1 MSRQALSPSRP
12 LSPVRRLRGAPRFIV
27 YMALQVTLFSSPFPW
42 LAVPALAVLGLG
54 VAERLG
60 WAGWLRRSWPLLLA
74 AALPALAGFPLAEV
88 LASSWGRA
96 GLPGVWE
103 PSLLRSAR
111 LALVLASAAWLSA
124 GMSAIELRDALVLLL
139 RPLGP
144 ALAGRVA
151 RAASLTMAFIPW
163 TRTELVRA
171 DEAARLR
178 GSNPARRPGRHLA
191 ALSVPVVSRA
201 LDKARHSSDALSLR
215 DPEFGA

>member
-1 MSRQALSPSRP
+1 MSTSRAP
-12 LSPVRRLRGAPRFIV
+12 LPARRLRGAPRFIV
-27 YMALQVTLFSSPFPW
+27 YMALQVALFSSPFPW
-42 LAVPALAVLGLG
+42 LAAPALAVLVLG
-54 VAERLG
+54 IAERLG
-60 WAGWLRRSWPLLLA
+60 WARWLRRSWPLMLA

-88 LASSWGRA
+88 MASSWDKA
-96 GLPGVWE
+96 GLQRIWE

-144 ALAGRVA
+144 AMAGRVA
-151 RAASLTMAFIPW
+151 RAASLTLAFIPW

-201 LDKARHSSDALSLR
+201 LHKARHSSDALSLR